1 MCGRFR
7 QTRSQKQLGERFQA
21 EGEVEV
27 VPRFNIAPTQPVV
40 TVNIP
45 RWQWRSA
52 LGCWSRLSADLL
64 SRIGEGSR
72 AIAPH
77 GLTTVPI
84 ESPTA
89 ILLPPSPHSR
99 THGSV
104 PDIRICE
111 VSSGCG

>member
-52 LGCWSRLSADLL
+52 LGCWSRLSATSYPESGRAVGQ
-64 SRIGEGSR
+64 SR
-72 AIAPH
+72 
-77 GLTTVPI
+77 
-84 ESPTA
+84 
-89 ILLPPSPHSR
+89 R
-99 THGSV
+99 TG
-104 PDIRICE
+104 
-111 VSSGCG
+111 